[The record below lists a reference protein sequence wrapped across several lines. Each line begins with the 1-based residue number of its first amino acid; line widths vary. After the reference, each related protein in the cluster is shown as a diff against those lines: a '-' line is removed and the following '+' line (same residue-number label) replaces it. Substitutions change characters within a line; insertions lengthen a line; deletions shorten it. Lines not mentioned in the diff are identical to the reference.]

1 MSETNQEFTV
11 VALDAMG
18 GDNAPGEIVKGAV
31 NALAER
37 QDLKVSLVG
46 KKEEIEKALEGLTYP
61 ADRLGIVDARE
72 VIEVEEHPANA
83 IKTKK
88 DSSIVRGLKLVKEGE
103 ADAFV
108 SSGSTGAVLVGG
120 QLIVKTIK
128 GIRRAP
134 LAPFIPTS
142 KGPCLLIDC
151 GANVDA
157 KPEDLVLFAK
167 LGNLYCKHAM
177 HIENPKVG
185 LINIGTEDTKGNALT
200 QAAFPLLKECEDIN
214 FVGNVEAREIPAGAV
229 DVAVCEA
236 FVGNVLL
243 KTYEGVGKT
252 LLSEIKG
259 ALMSNLQAKIGG
271 LLIKKTLKNA
281 MRRFDA
287 SEYGGAMMLGLNGLV
302 VKSHGNATAKEIRNA
317 ILQCVEFKTQ
327 HVPEEIKKTLG
338 KTEEA

>member
-1 MSETNQEFTV
+1 MSEKNQEITV

-31 NALAER
+31 AALQAEEKLEIR
-37 QDLKVSLVG
+37 LVG
-46 KKEEIEKALEGLTYP
+46 RKEDVEKALEGLTYP
-61 ADRLGIVDARE
+61 ADRLTIVDARE
-72 VIEVEEHPANA
+72 VIEVEEHPAGA
-83 IKTKK
+83 IKSKK
-88 DSSIVRGLKLVKEGE
+88 DSSIVVGLKLVKEGE

-167 LGNLYCKHAM
+167 LGYIYCKHAM

-185 LINIGTEDTKGNALT
+185 LLNIGTEETKGNALT
-200 QAAFPLLKECEDIN
+200 QAAFPLLKDCKEIN

-259 ALMSNLQAKIGG
+259 ALLSNFQAKIGG
-271 LLIKKTLKNA
+271 LLIKKTLKKS
-281 MRRFDA
+281 MKRFDA
-287 SEYGGAMMLGLNGLV
+287 SEYGGAMLLGLNGLV
-302 VKSHGNATAKEIRNA
+302 VKAHGNATSKEIKNA

-327 HVPEEIKKTLG
+327 HVPEEFKKIFGLEG
-338 KTEEA
+338 